1 MKRTGIKYREVG
13 NLIEVLEINNAANFT
28 KIEEEFGL
36 SVAQLYFGGF
46 PHYLRVEHR
55 IRICLENRRS
65 VLSPNSSYSK
75 IHFWR
80 CIEFMKIA
88 GQRLGDINKQ
98 VKETEIKS
106 VLI

>member
-1 MKRTGIKYREVG
+1 
-13 NLIEVLEINNAANFT
+13 LIEVLEINNAANFT
-28 KIEEEFGL
+28 KTEEEFGL

-46 PHYLRVEHR
+46 PHYLWVGHH
-55 IRICLENRRS
+55 IRICLENRMPA
-65 VLSPNSSYSK
+65 LYPNRLCAR
-75 IHFWR
+75 IHFWE
-80 CIEFMKIA
+80 CVEFMKTA